1 LPCVLVSVFVCYL
14 PLLFVPHKKKILPPF
29 QIDSCSLFEAALGVD
44 GDCPGLVI
52 GLRLLLVRQQARV
65 FVCVLLFP
73 PTILTSLFFSPFFFY
88 EYQRSDHDL
97 SGGAT
102 TLQLLNGATTPVLQL
117 CDGLRN
123 TEDARVPEDIRA
135 AVPLFAAASAENDHI
150 RVSLLSSAFAALAVA
165 KHTTGKTS
173 PTVRVAVVVR
183 RAWALFFIMFILFY

>member
-1 LPCVLVSVFVCYL
+1 MFS
-14 PLLFVPHKKKILPPF
+14 LFTKHANRLF
-29 QIDSCSLFEAALGVD
+29 QIDSCSLFEAALRVD

-65 FVCVLLFP
+65 FVCFLLFP
-73 PTILTSLFFSPFFFY
+73 SAILTSIFSYFFIY

-123 TEDARVPEDIRA
+123 TEDARVPEDMRA
-135 AVPLFAAASAENDHI
+135 AVALFAAAAAENDHL
-150 RVSLLSSAFAALAVA
+150 RVSLLASAFAALAVA
-165 KHTTGKTS
+165 KHTTSKMS
-173 PTVRVAVVVR
+173 PTVRVTAVVLR
-183 RAWALFFIMFILFY
+183 GLYCRLLCFNIFILFYY